1 MKKLSSL
8 AKIPKSIGVYLI
20 SGILLVGCVDTR
32 VKLPSGAEFQTKR
45 FLWPGKIA
53 SASISTNGTML
64 IQGYQSDPEKVIG
77 AISAGVVD
85 GLRKSAVVP

>member
-8 AKIPKSIGVYLI
+8 V
-20 SGILLVGCVDTR
+20 ILSMTLVGCVDTR
-32 VKLPSGAEFQTKR
+32 VKLPNGAEFTTKR

-53 SASISTNGTML
+53 TASISTNGTML
-64 IQGYQSDPEKVIG
+64 LQGYQSDPERVIG

-85 GLRKSAVVP
+85 GLKKGAMIP